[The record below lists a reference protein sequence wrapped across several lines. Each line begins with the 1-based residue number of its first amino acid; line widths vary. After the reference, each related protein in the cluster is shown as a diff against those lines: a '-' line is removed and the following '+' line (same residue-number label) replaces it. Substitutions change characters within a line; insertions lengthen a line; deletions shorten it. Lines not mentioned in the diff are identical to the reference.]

1 MNAKS
6 VLQKS
11 LFPVLCLLVSSWV
24 AAAPASSVKV
34 VKTADDVAIGK
45 QCVSCHKEDN
55 PGLVSEWAKSAHAKQ
70 KVDCY
75 DCHKA

>member
-11 LFPVLCLLVSSWV
+11 LFPVLCLLISSWV

-45 QCVSCHKEDN
+45 RELPQGRQ
-55 PGLVSEWAKSAHAKQ
+55 PWLGQ
-70 KVDCY
+70 
-75 DCHKA
+75 